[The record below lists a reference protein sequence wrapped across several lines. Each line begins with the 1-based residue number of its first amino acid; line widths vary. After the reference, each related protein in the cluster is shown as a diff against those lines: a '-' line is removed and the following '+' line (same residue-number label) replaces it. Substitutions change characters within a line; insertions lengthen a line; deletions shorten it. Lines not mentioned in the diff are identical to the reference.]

1 MTIPGII
8 CLIVF
13 AFVFPWV
20 FDRICMYISKKTTK
34 HEYGIEDTYE
44 FYKKQ
49 YDEVDRDLK
58 KKLKKRERKGSLLN
72 KFENFKEFLR
82 KPFCGK

>member
-34 HEYGIEDTYE
+34 HEYGIKDTYE
-44 FYKKQ
+44 HFHKELVKIERARKRRAFMKLYKS
-49 YDEVDRDLK
+49 
-58 KKLKKRERKGSLLN
+58 SL
-72 KFENFKEFLR
+72 ENSLVVNSHR
-82 KPFCGK
+82 

>member
-1 MTIPGII
+1 MTILGII

-34 HEYGIEDTYE
+34 HEYGIKDTYE
-44 FYKKQ
+44 YFKNKKGK
-49 YDEVDRDLK
+49 RDIDIPDDPPPTLYESFK
-58 KKLKKRERKGSLLN
+58 KFLS
-72 KFENFKEFLR
+72 KFFG
-82 KPFCGK
+82 GK